1 MGSLLE
7 GARLIDNLYIFIYF
21 SSAREDQPV
30 GTQE

>member
-21 SSAREDQPV
+21 SSARED
-30 GTQE
+30 